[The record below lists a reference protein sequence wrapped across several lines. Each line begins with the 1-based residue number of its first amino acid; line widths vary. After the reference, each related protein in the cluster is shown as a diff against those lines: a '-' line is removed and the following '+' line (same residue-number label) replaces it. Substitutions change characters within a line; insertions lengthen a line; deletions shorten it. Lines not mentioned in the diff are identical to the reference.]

1 MQVTLNTYRM
11 YKYVGWLV
19 LICNPWIVSVGL
31 AQQETQS
38 LEHSEQLRTMDKGVE
53 FMSQGEF
60 VKADILFL
68 RVLEQVKTVP
78 ADLCFYF
85 GKNSYHLQ
93 KYKQS
98 IDWLNKYM
106 ELKGTT
112 GRFFDQA
119 VEYLQLAEAD
129 YASASEKKS
138 AVTEAKPQLKSRT
151 LDCSETPYVRC
162 PVCNGDGVVIEAGK
176 LGTAVYK
183 TCPYSDESGRMRC
196 EDYQK
201 YLQGKLK
208 ASGAK

>member
-1 MQVTLNTYRM
+1 M
-11 YKYVGWLV
+11 YQYIGWLF
-19 LICNPWIVSVGL
+19 LILNLWTLPVCS
-31 AQQETQS
+31 AQQETPS
-38 LEHSEQLRTMDKGVE
+38 IEYSEQLRTMDKGVE

-60 VKADILFL
+60 IKADILFL
-68 RVLEQVKTVP
+68 RVLERVETVP

-98 IDWLNKYM
+98 INWLNKYM

-119 VEYLQLAEAD
+119 VEYLELAKAD
-129 YASASEKKS
+129 YVALSEKKS
-138 AVTEAKPQLKSRT
+138 AVSEVKPRPKSST
-151 LDCSETPYVRC
+151 LDCSQTPYVRC
-162 PVCNGDGVVIEAGK
+162 PVCNGDGVLVEAGK

-201 YLQGKLK
+201 YLRGDLK
-208 ASGAK
+208 VVKAK